1 MTNMKIVVWTETH
14 SYCDDMVVVYL
25 PPSLPIIVI
34 ACGATGGGGGVH
46 STGDL
51 LGR

>member
-1 MTNMKIVVWTETH
+1 MTNMKIFVWTETH

-25 PPSLPIIVI
+25 PPSRSLLLHV
-34 ACGATGGGGGVH
+34 ATGGGGGVH